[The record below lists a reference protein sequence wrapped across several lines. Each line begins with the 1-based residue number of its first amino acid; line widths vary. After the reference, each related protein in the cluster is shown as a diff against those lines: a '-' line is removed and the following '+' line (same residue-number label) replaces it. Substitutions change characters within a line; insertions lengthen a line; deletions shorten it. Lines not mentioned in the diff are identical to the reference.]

1 MLRKER
7 LLLAKEIRKGLMEEV
22 AFELDLNIMVEENIP
37 STKYNHGI
45 VQKLSSGEELLWESS
60 GE

>member
-1 MLRKER
+1 
-7 LLLAKEIRKGLMEEV
+7 MEEV